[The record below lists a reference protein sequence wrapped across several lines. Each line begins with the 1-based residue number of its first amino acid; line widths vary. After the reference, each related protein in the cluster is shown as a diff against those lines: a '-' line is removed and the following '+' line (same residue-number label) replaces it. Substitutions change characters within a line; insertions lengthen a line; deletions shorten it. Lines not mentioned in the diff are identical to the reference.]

1 MANNK
6 KMVSWRSESHSDIA
20 DTAPFRQHVIA
31 TTETAFAC
39 ALLKELRERGG
50 KAAICELTEEW
61 TGGEAG
67 GRVYEI
73 RAEVTDL
80 P

>member
-1 MANNK
+1 MGNNK
-6 KMVSWRSESHSDIA
+6 KTVSWRSESHSDIA
-20 DTAPFRQHVIA
+20 DTAPFRQHVVT
-31 TTETAFAC
+31 TTETAFAR
-39 ALLKELRERGG
+39 ALVKELRERGG
-50 KAAICELTEEW
+50 KAAVAELTEEW
-61 TGGEAG
+61 VTLGN

>member
-1 MANNK
+1 MPNNK
-6 KMVSWRSESHSDIA
+6 KTVSWRSESHSDIA
-20 DTAPFRQHVIA
+20 DTAPFRQHVVA
-31 TTETAFAC
+31 TTETAFAR
-39 ALLKELRERGG
+39 ALVKELRERGG
-50 KAAICELTEEW
+50 KGVVDELTEEW
-61 TGGEAG
+61 VALGD